1 MDEAFRAR
9 TPAGR
14 GGLFSSLLSLANALA
29 TFFETRAA
37 LFASESKR
45 ALVQLILL
53 VASLVAALLSFAL
66 GYLFLVALIV
76 AGVAHFLEISW
87 EWSALGAAIIH
98 FIFALVCLIVVATRM
113 KRHPFPETA
122 AELRKDREWLRNL
135 DATSRP
141 SR

>member
-1 MDEAFRAR
+1 MDETFRAR

-14 GGLFSSLLSLANALA
+14 GGLFGNLLSLANALA

-76 AGVAHFLEISW
+76 ASVARLLDVSW

-98 FIFALVCLIVVATRM
+98 FILALACLLVVATRM

-141 SR
+141 NS